1 MENQKVAGQ
10 TAAVLELV
18 SALDDALEV
27 ADIARRGDKYTLSLR
42 DGNQVGV
49 YATDGDIQVDVLVRV
64 RGVKLQNVGGDV
76 SALVGYV
83 KVVLADTGGTY
94 VQGR

>member
-1 MENQKVAGQ
+1 MDNRKASEQ
-10 TAAVLELV
+10 AAVALELV
-18 SALDDALEV
+18 SALDDALDV
-27 ADIARRGDKYTLSLR
+27 VDIVRREDKYTLSLR